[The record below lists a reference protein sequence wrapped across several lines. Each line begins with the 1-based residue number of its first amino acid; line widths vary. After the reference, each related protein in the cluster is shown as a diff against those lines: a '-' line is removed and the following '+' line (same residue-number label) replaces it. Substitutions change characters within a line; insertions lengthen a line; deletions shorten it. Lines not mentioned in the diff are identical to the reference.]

1 MAYSKEMILSNT
13 SNHVEYRDPEEPI
26 IQFENDKKTI
36 RSLDRYGKATV
47 IMEEENQQAHQVVM
61 LNIFITDIY

>member
-1 MAYSKEMILSNT
+1 MAYSKEMIRNT
-13 SNHVEYRDPEEPI
+13 SNQVEYRDPEEPI

-36 RSLDRYGKATV
+36 RALDRYGKATV